1 MVDSNSFGKF
11 FKITTFG
18 ESHGKCVGI
27 VIDGCPAGLALKE
40 EDIQKELDRR
50 KPGQSGITTPRKESD
65 LVQILSGI
73 FNGYTTGAPICALV
87 WNKDVD
93 SSFYENIRYTPRL
106 GHADYTTF
114 VKYGGFSDYRG
125 GGRFSG
131 RITVSFVIAGAIAKK
146 VLKKVLGVEI
156 LAYTVQIGD
165 IKAKNMSIEEIKVG
179 IKENLVRCGDPE
191 AAKKMVE
198 LVEKVKKEG
207 DSVGGIIECVALN
220 VPPGLGEPVFDTV
233 EGELAK
239 VLFAIPGVKGVEFG
253 AGFKAAAMRGS
264 EHNDQ
269 FYVAEDGSVKT
280 FTNNSG
286 GLLGGITNGE
296 PIVSRVVIKPTATI
310 GKPQKTVN
318 LKTKKTVEISGKGR
332 HDPCIVPRA
341 VPVIESV
348 IAFALTDLAIR
359 MGLINHVIKLKDS

>member
-1 MVDSNSFGKF
+1 MADSNSFGKF
-11 FKITTFG
+11 FKITIFG
-18 ESHGKCVGI
+18 ESHGKCVGV

-40 EDIQKELDRR
+40 EDIQKDLDRR
-50 KPGQSGITTPRKESD
+50 RPGQSGITTPRKESD
-65 LVQILSGI
+65 LVQILSGV

-93 SSFYENIRYTPRL
+93 SSFYENIRYTPRP

-114 VKYGGFSDYRG
+114 VKYGGFSDFRG

-146 VLKKVLGVEI
+146 VLREVLGIEI
-156 LAYTVQIGD
+156 LAYTVQIGEV
-165 IKAKNMSIEEIKVG
+165 KANNMGIEEIKEG
-179 IKENLVRCGDPE
+179 IKENPVRCGDPE

-198 LVEKVKKEG
+198 LIEKVKEEG

-239 VLFAIPGVKGVEFG
+239 ALFAIPGVKGVEFG
-253 AGFKAAAMRGS
+253 AGFKAAVMKGS

-269 FYVAEDGSVKT
+269 FYVAEDGSIKT

-286 GLLGGITNGE
+286 GILGGITNGE
-296 PIVSRVVIKPTATI
+296 PIVLRIVIKPTATI
-310 GKPQKTVN
+310 GKPQKTVD

-359 MGLINHVIKLKDS
+359 MGLINRVIKIIDS

>member
-1 MVDSNSFGKF
+1 MADKNSFGKV

-18 ESHGKCVGI
+18 ESHGKCVGV

-40 EDIQKELDRR
+40 EDIQKELERR
-50 KPGQSGITTPRKESD
+50 RPGQSGITTPRKESD
-65 LVQILSGI
+65 LVQIMSGI
-73 FNGYTTGAPICALV
+73 FNGFTTGAPICALV

-93 SSFYENIRYTPRL
+93 SSFYENIRYTPRP
-106 GHADYTTF
+106 GHADYTAF
-114 VKYGGFSDYRG
+114 IKYGGFSDYRG

-146 VLKKVLGVEI
+146 VLREVLGVEI

-165 IKAKNMSIEEIKVG
+165 IKAKNKSIEEIKAE
-179 IKENLVRCGDPE
+179 IDNNLVRCGDLE

-198 LVEKVKKEG
+198 LIEKVKEEG
-207 DSVGGIIECVALN
+207 DSVGGIIECSTLN

-253 AGFKAAAMRGS
+253 AGFKASIMRGS

-269 FYVAEDGSVKT
+269 FYVAEDGSIRT

-286 GLLGGITNGE
+286 GILGGITHGE
-296 PIVSRVVIKPTATI
+296 PIVLRVVIKPTATI
-310 GKPQKTVN
+310 GKPQKTVD

-341 VPVIESV
+341 IPVIESA
-348 IAFALTDLAIR
+348 IAVALTDLATR
-359 MGLINHVIKLKDS
+359 MGLINRVITNKNR

>member
-1 MVDSNSFGKF
+1 MDGNSFGKF
-11 FKITTFG
+11 FRIMTFG
-18 ESHGKCVGI
+18 ESHGKCVG
-27 VIDGCPAGLALKE
+27 VVVDGCPAGLALKE
-40 EDIQKELDRR
+40 EDIQKELDKRR
-50 KPGQSGITTPRKESD
+50 PGQSGISTPRKESD
-65 LVQILSGI
+65 LVQILSGV

-93 SSFYENIRYTPRL
+93 SSFYTRIRFTPRP
-106 GHADYTTF
+106 GHADYTAF

-146 VLKKVLGVEI
+146 LLRKVLGVEI

-165 IKAKNMSIEEIKVG
+165 IKAKDMSIEEIKG
-179 IKENLVRCGDPE
+179 QIENNLVRCGDPE

-198 LVEKVKKEG
+198 LIEKVKEEG
-207 DSVGGIIECVALN
+207 DSVGGIIECIALN

-239 VLFAIPGVKGVEFG
+239 AIFAVPAVKGVEFG
-253 AGFKAAAMRGS
+253 AGFKAAVMRGS
-264 EHNDQ
+264 EHNDK
-269 FYVAEDGSVKT
+269 FYVAEDGNIKT

-286 GLLGGITNGE
+286 GILGGITNGE
-296 PIVSRVVIKPTATI
+296 PLVLRVAIKPTATI
-310 GKPQKTVN
+310 GKPQKTVD
-318 LKTKKTVEISGKGR
+318 LKTKKTVEILGKGR

-341 VPVIESV
+341 VPVIESM

-359 MGLINHVIKLKDS
+359 MGLINQVIKLKDG